1 MAIENIIFLDEV
13 GIEQLS
19 EALLSKVNNRVSE
32 RIIQEL
38 SDASDEHHVV
48 SALLLNQL
56 LKTRDEKISA
66 NKTTIDANTEAINN
80 VKISV
85 TEVTTKNNTNISDMV
100 KVTEDAKS
108 LNTKVDGL
116 THLETHIIVGS
127 VQDIADPR
135 TDVLYLQK
143 DSEED
148 TTWMLYVYLEDGTWV
163 PIGDTAVD
171 LSGYW
176 SKDDTTIKDTLS
188 VPDMDSLTDD
198 EIAAIVDTAFKNT
211 DVLKPPTPVPPTEFT
226 VTKDNRSLIGYTGE
240 VNENLVIPATFTGD
254 DNVEYVVTKI
264 DTSSFKDCTN
274 LSSVTIPDT
283 VTLINSFAFAGC
295 SSLSSVTIPEVPVT
309 RSRMK
314 SGMRV
319 IEDAVFKDCVS
330 LESIVIPDLFI
341 SGATGLFENCVSLR
355 SVTLYEE
362 TNQIPSVIF
371 KGCTSLEYLRI
382 PNSVKHINQYAFYGS
397 SLTHVDIDAAEG
409 TIVGDFPWFGVDNIT
424 FTYLREL
431 FDVTEDGM
439 LMDWD
444 EFFRMEAWGRIPNDI
459 IIPESINGTTV
470 TWIRDNFV
478 RDNQN
483 ITSVTIPSTVNE
495 IWGNVFEDGYS
506 LTSINICNSEDSI
519 MGAPWGAPNATVTWN
534 YGDTDDSVS
543 FVINEL
549 NRGMIGY
556 ADFGDPLD
564 LDIPATF
571 TGDDGINYKITGI
584 DFGAFQNCYNLNS
597 VRIPDTVTS
606 IGDSAF
612 FQCIGLKTVTIG
624 TGVKELPADV
634 FFGCENLTTID
645 ISNNLDAISGAPWG
659 ATNATVRWTFEYF
672 VISENGLGELSA
684 SSELQ
689 ALTADHPVDLIIPKR
704 VNGINVE
711 SIGFCGFQTCLALR
725 SVTIPTG
732 VTSISE
738 YAFSGCK
745 SLESI
750 TIPDSVLEIKDVAF
764 NDCSSLK
771 SINIPN
777 SVIYMGGST
786 FINCQNLTT
795 VNIDNVPDSIPDSP
809 WGAESA
815 AINWLR

>member
-1 MAIENIIFLDEV
+1 MAIENITFLDEL

-38 SDASDEHHVV
+38 SDTSDEHHVV

-66 NKTTIDANTEAINN
+66 NKTAIDANTEAINN
-80 VKISV
+80 VKSSV

-100 KVTEDAKS
+100 KVTGDVES

-127 VQDIADPR
+127 VQDITDPR

-143 DSEED
+143 DSEDD

-176 SKDDTTIKDTLS
+176 SKSDTTIKDSLN
-188 VPDMDSLTDD
+188 VPDMDSLTDK
-198 EIAAIVDTAFKNT
+198 EITAIVDTAFKNT
-211 DVLKPPTPVPPTEFT
+211 DVLKPPTPVPPTEFM

-240 VNENLVIPATFTGD
+240 VGEKLVIPSTFTGE
-254 DNVEYVVTKI
+254 DNVKYVVTKI
-264 DTSSFKDCTN
+264 NTESFKDCTN

-283 VTLINSFAFAGC
+283 VMLIDSYAFAGC
-295 SSLSSVTIPEVPVT
+295 SSLSSVTIPEGD
-309 RSRMK
+309 
-314 SGMRV
+314 GMRT
-319 IEDAVFKDCVS
+319 IRDSVFKDCTS
-330 LESIVIPDLFI
+330 LESIVIPDLGI
-341 SGATGLFENCVSLR
+341 GGADNLFENCTSLK
-355 SVTLYEE
+355 SVTLSEGIY
-362 TNQIPSVIF
+362 QLPQHMF
-371 KGCTSLEYLRI
+371 KGCTSLHYLRV
-382 PNSVKHINQYAFYGS
+382 PNWVKYISQMAFEGS
-397 SLTHVDIDAAEG
+397 SLNNVDIDSPEG
-409 TIVGDFPWFGVDNIT
+409 SIVGTFPWFGVDDIT

-439 LMDWD
+439 LMDGD
-444 EFFRMEAWGRIPNDI
+444 EFSRMEAWGRIPNNI
-459 IIPESINGTTV
+459 VIPESINGINV

-483 ITSVTIPSTVNE
+483 VISVTIPSTVNE

-506 LTSINICNSEDSI
+506 LTSINIYNSEDSI

-534 YGDTDDSVS
+534 YGTNAEP
-543 FVINEL
+543 FVIDEL
-549 NRGMIGY
+549 NRDMIGY
-556 ADFGDPLD
+556 ADQDGLN
-564 LDIPATF
+564 LVIPETF
-571 TGDDGINYKITGI
+571 TGGDGVNYKVTGI
-584 DFGAFQNCYNLNS
+584 DFGAFQYCHNLSS
-597 VRIPDTVTS
+597 VIIPDS
-606 IGDSAF
+606 ITAIAESAF
-612 FQCIGLKTVTIG
+612 LYCTGLKTVTIG

-634 FFGCENLTTID
+634 FLGCENLTTIN

-659 ATNATVRWTFEYF
+659 ADNATVNWTFDYF
-672 VISENGLGELSA
+672 IISEDGFGNVSA

-704 VNGINVE
+704 INGINVE
-711 SIGFCGFQTCLALR
+711 GIDLAAFQTCLALR
-725 SVTIPTG
+725 SVIIPAG
-732 VTSISE
+732 VTSINE

-750 TIPDSVLEIKDVAF
+750 IIPDTVLEIRDVAF
-764 NDCSSLK
+764 NDCGSLK

-777 SVIYMGGST
+777 SVTYMGGGT

-795 VNIDNVPDSIPDSP
+795 INIDNVPDSIPEAP

-815 AINWLR
+815 TINWLR

>member
-1 MAIENIIFLDEV
+1 MAIENITFLDEL

-38 SDASDEHHVV
+38 SDSSDEHHVV

-66 NKTTIDANTEAINN
+66 NKTAIDANTEAINN
-80 VKISV
+80 VKSSV
-85 TEVTTKNNTNISDMV
+85 TEVTTKNNSNISDMT
-100 KVTEDAKS
+100 KVTEDVES

-127 VQDIADPR
+127 VQDITDPR

-143 DSEED
+143 DSEDD

-171 LSGYW
+171 LSGFW
-176 SKDDTTIKDTLS
+176 SKNDNTIKDALN
-188 VPDMDSLTDD
+188 VPDMESLTDK
-198 EIAAIVDTAFKNT
+198 EITAIVDSAFNNT

-226 VTKDNRSLIGYTGE
+226 VTRDNRSLIGYTGE
-240 VNENLVIPATFTGD
+240 AGEKLVIPATFTGE
-254 DNVEYVVTKI
+254 DNVKYVVTKI
-264 DTSSFKDCTN
+264 NTESFKDCTN

-283 VTLINSFAFAGC
+283 VMLIDSYAFAGC
-295 SSLSSVTIPEVPVT
+295 SSLSSVTIPEGD
-309 RSRMK
+309 
-314 SGMRV
+314 GMRI
-319 IEDAVFKDCVS
+319 IEDAVFKDCTS
-330 LESIVIPDLFI
+330 LESIVIPDLGI
-341 SGATGLFENCVSLR
+341 PGADNLFENCTSLKT
-355 SVTLYEE
+355 VTLSEGIY
-362 TNQIPSVIF
+362 QLPQHMF
-371 KGCTSLEYLRI
+371 KGCTSLHYLRI
-382 PNSVKHINQYAFYGS
+382 PNSVAVIGQLTFEES
-397 SLTHVDIDAAEG
+397 SLTNVDIDSCEG
-409 TIVGDFPWFGVDNIT
+409 SIIRAFPWFGVDNIT
-424 FTYLREL
+424 FTWLREL

-439 LMDWD
+439 LMGGD
-444 EFFRMEAWGRIPNDI
+444 EFFRMETWGRIPNDI
-459 IIPESINGTTV
+459 IIPESINGVTV

-506 LTSINICNSEDSI
+506 LTSINICNNEDSI

-534 YGDTDDSVS
+534 YGDDSVPFIIDES
-543 FVINEL
+543 
-549 NRGMIGY
+549 NRHMIGY
-556 ADFGDPLD
+556 ADQDGLN
-564 LDIPATF
+564 LVIPATF
-571 TGDDGINYKITGI
+571 TGGDGVNYKVTGI
-584 DFGAFQNCYNLNS
+584 DFGAFQNCFNLNS
-597 VRIPDTVTS
+597 VIIPDTVVT
-606 IGDSAF
+606 IAESAF

-634 FFGCENLTTID
+634 FLGCENLTTIN

-659 ATNATVRWTFEYF
+659 ADNATVNWTFDYF
-672 VISENGLGELSA
+672 IISEDGFGNVSA

-689 ALTADHPVDLIIPKR
+689 ALTADHPVDLIIPNR
-704 VNGINVE
+704 INGINVE
-711 SIGFCGFQTCLALR
+711 GIDLAAFQTCLALR
-725 SVTIPTG
+725 SVIIPAG

-750 TIPDSVLEIKDVAF
+750 IIPDTVLEIKDVAF
-764 NDCSSLK
+764 NDCGSLK

-777 SVIYMGGST
+777 SVTYMGGGT

-795 VNIDNVPDSIPDSP
+795 INIDNVPDSIPDAP

-815 AINWLR
+815 TINWLR